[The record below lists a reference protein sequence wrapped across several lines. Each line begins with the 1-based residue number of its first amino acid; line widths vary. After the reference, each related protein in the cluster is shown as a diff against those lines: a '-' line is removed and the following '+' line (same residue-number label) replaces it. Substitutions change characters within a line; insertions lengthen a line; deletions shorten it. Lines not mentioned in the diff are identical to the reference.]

1 MGHEGAKG
9 MSSRRTPVSGIEAQE
24 LEAQRI
30 ACSYLVKGCERA
42 LFQFGLIAG
51 ETSSV
56 EAARV
61 DVRAVDIMRQVLSS
75 WRETLAEL
83 PSRRTAR
90 SRNAAGWAVMDS
102 IDRRESA
109 LNRRAN

>member
-1 MGHEGAKG
+1 
-9 MSSRRTPVSGIEAQE
+9 MSSRRAPVSGIDARE

-56 EAARV
+56 EAARI
-61 DVRAVDIMRQVLSS
+61 DERAVNIMRQVLSS
-75 WRETLAEL
+75 WRETLSEL
-83 PSRRTAR
+83 PSRRAAR
-90 SRNAAGWAVMDS
+90 SRSSAGWAVMHS